1 MKLSKLYQETLSE
14 GNVWKK
20 LEAILKN
27 GETLTEGLSGGL
39 QDFLNEANEVVFN
52 KFNITPNSEKGVYF
66 ISGSARL
73 YLYPDLIAQ
82 LNKND
87 PKNFPLQVGD
97 LDLVIPNVELWE
109 KAGLGGFL
117 KTGIYRPYQL
127 KPAPTTMNIEV
138 FTTWSPNKTPG
149 YENIEVRSEIEIY
162 GDLEFIDGYW
172 FMSLQDVID
181 YKDVMQR
188 PKEVALSKL
197 IKQYEQGGGEA
208 EERISFISRVAA
220 LLSRDY
226 KPKGMN
232 IKK

>member
-39 QDFLNEANEVVFN
+39 QDFLNEADKVIFP
-52 KFNITPNSEKGVYF
+52 KFNIDQKDKVYF
-66 ISGSARL
+66 VSGSARL
-73 YLYPDLIAQ
+73 YLYPDLIAE

-97 LDLVIPNVELWE
+97 LDMVIPNKELWE
-109 KAGLGGFL
+109 NAGLGDFA

-138 FTTWSPNKTPG
+138 FTVWAPNRTPG
-149 YENIEVRSEIEIY
+149 YENIEVRSESEIY
-162 GDLEFIDGYW
+162 NDLEFIDGYW
-172 FMSLQDVID
+172 FMGLKDVID

-208 EERISFISRVAA
+208 EERISFLSRVAA

-226 KPKGMN
+226 KPKIVN
-232 IKK
+232 TEK